1 MPPSLVKALEATS
14 ALENNQ
20 LSEVQR
26 LVNQHKTYKT
36 LYYEKILPQAFTTG
50 NYYVIYIF

>member
-1 MPPSLVKALEATS
+1 MPASLAKALEATS

-36 LYYEKILPQAFTTG
+36 LYKKTFEQFLKNGPKGFLSY
-50 NYYVIYIF
+50 